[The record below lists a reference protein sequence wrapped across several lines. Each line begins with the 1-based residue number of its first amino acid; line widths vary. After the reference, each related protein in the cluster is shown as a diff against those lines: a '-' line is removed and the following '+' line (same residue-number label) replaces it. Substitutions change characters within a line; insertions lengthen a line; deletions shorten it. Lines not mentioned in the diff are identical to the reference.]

1 MSTQTES
8 PQQAE
13 AKEPRSVALLNR
25 DEILERL
32 TKGESVSQI
41 AADLGY
47 ASHGGIIN
55 RLENDPEY
63 AIALKAGLRLRMEKR
78 EKELEAADTN
88 VTVTRADRLLGH
100 ARWLAERIDPAKWGQ
115 VNKLQVEN
123 IGDLGD
129 RLRRARER
137 VIDAEPVDNPAIAV
151 QQVANNGEN
160 GSQ

>member
-25 DEILERL
+25 DEILRRL
-32 TKGESVSQI
+32 ANGETVTKI
-41 AADLGY
+41 ADDLGY

-55 RLENDPEY
+55 RLEDDPEY
-63 AIALKAGLRLRMEKR
+63 TKALRAGLILRMEKR
-78 EKELEAADTN
+78 ERELEVADSN

-100 ARWLAERIDPAKWGQ
+100 ARWLAERSDPARWGQ

-123 IGDLGD
+123 VGDLGD

-137 VIDAEPVDNPAIAV
+137 VIDAEVVDNPAIAP
-151 QQVANNGEN
+151 QQVDDNGEN